1 MILSY
6 YGSIIPPEEWRHD
19 PSKTNNVG
27 CTVAIGLAKKGI
39 IPT

>member
-6 YGSIIPPEEWRHD
+6 YGSIIPPKEWRHD

-27 CTVAIGLAKKGI
+27 NTVAIILSKNMI